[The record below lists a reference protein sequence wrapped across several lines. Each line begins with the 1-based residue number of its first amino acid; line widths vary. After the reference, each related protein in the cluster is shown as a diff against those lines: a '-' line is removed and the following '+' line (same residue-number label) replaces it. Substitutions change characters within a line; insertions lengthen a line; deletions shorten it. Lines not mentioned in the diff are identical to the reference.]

1 MPILFF
7 ILWLLLAGEV
17 TLHVCLWGVVASAL
31 LSCFCHQV
39 LGYRLSPRRG
49 TLGKGL
55 SFLKYLGAS
64 RGGDAA
70 GGFCG
75 DASDLYPGQ
84 KDGAQ
89 ADLV

>member
-49 TLGKGL
+49 TLGKACR
-55 SFLKYLGAS
+55 F
-64 RGGDAA
+64 
-70 GGFCG
+70 
-75 DASDLYPGQ
+75 
-84 KDGAQ
+84 
-89 ADLV
+89 

>member
-55 SFLKYLGAS
+55 SFLKYLGHLVVYGV
-64 RGGDAA
+64 GGVVLPFVAIKLLDMA
-70 GGFCG
+70 
-75 DASDLYPGQ
+75 
-84 KDGAQ
+84 
-89 ADLV
+89 LVAVGV